1 MIMSFSTALSGLK
14 SASTTLSVT
23 GNNIANSQTV
33 GFKQSRAQFGEV
45 MAGQNTAG
53 IGTRVTDIAQ
63 QFTQG
68 NIEGTANSLD
78 LAISGQG
85 FFAMGDLVD
94 PVIPDK
100 PLEATSFTRNGAF
113 HINRSGNIV
122 DDNGRYLLAYK
133 PVGMT
138 LAEGFNVGVKLP
150 LRIDTDQGPPTETSQ
165 VNMQVNLNE
174 SAKPAIS
181 PFAFTT
187 PGTTPYV
194 PDPKTYNSTTSVTTY
209 DSMGNAHILSTY
221 FCKTDVPNEW
231 KLYAFLD
238 GKSIEPGVQADPYS
252 IPPISAKGS
261 SVLAEGVI
269 TTQPSMVYFDDKGNL
284 LKVSSVQQQTDRLR
298 SSAWAAA
305 SKFSAAKDKVVT
317 LDSKVAEADAAV
329 AMYQKQYDKVST
341 TEPLLQNVINDA
353 KDTLDASIVA
363 QAAAVTNRDAA
374 IIDRDAAGAASD
386 AAAALF
392 NEQVAKDLEDAK
404 AIAQA
409 SPAGTSLPSNALAVD
424 FGGIDITA
432 INPDIKVKD
441 MTIKLNFAS
450 STQFASPFIV
460 NDLKQ
465 NGLPVGSL
473 SSVDV
478 DPTGVVFAKY
488 SNGYSKPIG
497 QVALVNFAN
506 PLALEKISGTTWKG
520 SSDAGQAVYGQA
532 GGNNFGA
539 IRSSSLENSNVD
551 LSEQLVKLIVAQQA
565 YQANSQ
571 AISIQKTLTESVLRI

>member
-1 MIMSFSTALSGLK
+1 
-14 SASTTLSVT
+14 
-23 GNNIANSQTV
+23 
-33 GFKQSRAQFGEV
+33 
-45 MAGQNTAG
+45 
-53 IGTRVTDIAQ
+53 
-63 QFTQG
+63 
-68 NIEGTANSLD
+68 
-78 LAISGQG
+78 
-85 FFAMGDLVD
+85 
-94 PVIPDK
+94 
-100 PLEATSFTRNGAF
+100 
-113 HINRSGNIV
+113 
-122 DDNGRYLLAYK
+122 
-133 PVGMT
+133 
-138 LAEGFNVGVKLP
+138 
-150 LRIDTDQGPPTETSQ
+150 
-165 VNMQVNLNE
+165 
-174 SAKPAIS
+174 
-181 PFAFTT
+181 
-187 PGTTPYV
+187 
-194 PDPKTYNSTTSVTTY
+194 
-209 DSMGNAHILSTY
+209 MGNAHILSTY

-231 KLYAFLD
+231 KMYAFLD
-238 GKSIEPGVQADPYS
+238 GKNIEPGVQSDPHS
-252 IPPISAKGS
+252 IPPITAKGS

-269 TTQPSMVYFDDKGNL
+269 TSQPSMVYFDDKGNL
-284 LKVSSVQQQTDRLR
+284 LKVSSVQTYTDSLR
-298 SSAWAAA
+298 SIAYAATA
-305 SKFSAAKDKVVT
+305 KFNVAKEKLAT
-317 LDSKVAEADAAV
+317 LESKVKEAAV
-329 AMYQKQYDKVST
+329 SVEMYQEQYDKVDKA
-341 TEPLLQNVINDA
+341 EPRLINIVNDA
-353 KDTLDASIVA
+353 SNTLEAAKVALDAVIA
-363 QAAAVTNRDAA
+363 NRDGAQ
-374 IIDRDAAGAASD
+374 IDKDDKEAKSIDATAK
-386 AAAALF
+386 F
-392 NEQVAKDLEDAK
+392 NEQVDKDLAAAK
-404 AIAQA
+404 EAALK
-409 SPAGTSLPSNALAVD
+409 SSVNGPLPAPSLAVD